1 MLFPTVLAFV
11 LANHINA
18 LLHVPQDK
26 DASPQQPIEN
36 AYFGDMV
43 LNDKQVKAVVEGKPV
58 DAYAGVTDTN
68 IRWKDAVIPYIIDC
82 SLENMPTAIEAI
94 TKAMAEWEAKTCI
107 RFVRH
112 TTEEFKLTFFR
123 GTHCWGNVGQ
133 VSYSRISVGDG
144 CDYHHVMTHEI
155 GHVVGFYHE
164 QNRMDRDDWVNLHWE
179 NIGWFKDAFDK
190 VKGTDDYGVPY
201 DYESI
206 MHYPWNAFSSTGKD
220 TMSPKRPTNGKVP
233 YIELSKDDALQT
245 SRMYNCPKILK
256 QREQAR
262 TRRHIDEVK
271 NAEYLDACENK
282 NKNCDAWARE
292 GKCSSNDYVKE
303 NCKKACG
310 SPSCKK
316 TVCKNTSPYCD
327 DWAIKL
333 NDCHIPIVKRT
344 CPVSCDIDGC
354 GKFQPCKDYYRDCPI
369 WAKRDCHRQGT
380 RRDCPKSCGVC
391 GGSTTAKPETQPPT
405 KAPSPPPNTEPPT
418 APPTTK
424 PPPTQP
430 PTTRATLG
438 PITLPPK
445 PKPDPEINRNFLGIG
460 ILCIDKYDRCE
471 EWRSWGECKNNQQWM
486 FNNCMLTCKKD
497 YPNAVHCDDKPQTP
511 PGSCANSLG
520 LGVDANGQYKL
531 PDSAFFSP
539 DNLSPGGGW
548 EASASNARLYMVDD
562 HRAKRIGAWCAASH
576 DQAKSADGY
585 VQVDLGSKKR
595 ITWIAT
601 QGRDRYFERI
611 NKYKIAYSNDGRNF
625 QNYQENGKDKL
636 FIGNCDHFSPALNQF
651 KGLEARY
658 IRYIPWN
665 WNYPCVRME
674 LFGC

>member
-1 MLFPTVLAFV
+1 
-11 LANHINA
+11 
-18 LLHVPQDK
+18 
-26 DASPQQPIEN
+26 
-36 AYFGDMV
+36 
-43 LNDKQVKAVVEGKPV
+43 
-58 DAYAGVTDTN
+58 
-68 IRWKDAVIPYIIDC
+68 
-82 SLENMPTAIEAI
+82 
-94 TKAMAEWEAKTCI
+94 
-107 RFVRH
+107 
-112 TTEEFKLTFFR
+112 
-123 GTHCWGNVGQ
+123 
-133 VSYSRISVGDG
+133 
-144 CDYHHVMTHEI
+144 MTHEI

-164 QNRMDRDDWVNLHWE
+164 QNRMDRDDWVNLYWD

-206 MHYPWNAFSSTGKD
+206 MHYPWNAFSSNGQD

-256 QREQAR
+256 QREQSR
-262 TRRHIDEVK
+262 TRRHIGEMKNSESLDEF
-271 NAEYLDACENK
+271 ENK
-282 NKNCDAWARE
+282 NTNCDAWARE
-292 GKCSSNDYVKE
+292 GKCSTNHYVME
-303 NCKKACG
+303 NCKQACG
-310 SPSCKK
+310 SPRSKR
-316 TVCKNTSPYCD
+316 TVCKNTSPWCD

-333 NDCHIPIVKRT
+333 NDCHVPVVKRK
-344 CPVSCDIDGC
+344 CPVSCDVDGC

-391 GGSTTAKPETQPPT
+391 GGGVTTPKPQ
-405 KAPSPPPNTEPPT
+405 
-418 APPTTK
+418 PTTK
-424 PPPTQP
+424 APTQP
-430 PTTRATLG
+430 PHTDAPRTEAPKTDAPVTVR

-445 PKPDPEINRNFLGIG
+445 PKPDPEINRNFLGVG
-460 ILCIDKYDRCE
+460 ILCVDKYTGCPEYAR
-471 EWRSWGECKNNQQWM
+471 RGECKRNPIWM
-486 FNNCMLTCKKD
+486 AHNCMISCKKVD
-497 YPNAVHCDDKPQTP
+497 PSMVHCDAKPQTP

-531 PDSAFFSP
+531 PDSAFSSP
-539 DNLSPGGGW
+539 AHLAPGGGW
-548 EASASNARLYMVDD
+548 QASARNARLYMVDD
-562 HRAKRIGAWCAASH
+562 HKAKRIGAWCAKSH
-576 DQAKSADGY
+576 DSAKSSEGY
-585 VQVDLGSKKR
+585 VQVDLGSRKK

-601 QGRDRYFERI
+601 QGRYKYFERI
-611 NKYKIAYSNDGRNF
+611 NKYKIAYSNDGRSF
-625 QNYQENGKDKL
+625 QNYQENGRDKL